1 MSLVPYDNLYD
12 NDWLDFRRRVHFST
26 DILPKDLLPTPASWA
41 VYRNIC
47 SSTGSV
53 RPWLDSNLG
62 NLDGMERE
70 VHVSSDI
77 FQVSLDVRHFKSYEI
92 SVKVI
97 NNSIVI
103 EGQHDKRPQI
113 DGYVARKF
121 ERRFDLA
128 KVFKIRDVNSTISSD
143 GVLTVTAYPEYAASS
158 SVRHIPVVQTF
169 RPSYCH

>member
-1 MSLVPYDNLYD
+1 MSLVPYDYD
-12 NDWLDFRRRVHFST
+12 NDWLDFKRRVRFNT
-26 DILPKDLLPTPASWA
+26 DITPSDLLPTPASWA
-41 VYRNIC
+41 IYRSIC

-53 RPWLDSNLG
+53 RPWMDSNWS

-70 VHVSSDI
+70 VHVTKDI

-92 SVKVI
+92 SVKVV

-103 EGQHDKRPQI
+103 EGRHDKRPQI

-128 KVFKIRDVNSTISSD
+128 KVFKIRDVNSTLSTD
-143 GVLTVTAYPEYAASS
+143 GILTVTAYPEYPTILPN
-158 SVRHIPVVQTF
+158 VRHVPVVQTF
-169 RPSYCH
+169 RPSHWD